1 MGTENLHQQIAALRE
16 AVEALGAGDDA
27 AKARI
32 EQLIADLERHVD
44 NPGDAAHRSSVNAAL
59 PKLVEQFEVSH
70 PQLTEVLNRVLVA
83 LSGMGI

>member
-16 AVEALGAGDDA
+16 AVEALGAGDAA
-27 AKARI
+27 AKARVQ
-32 EQLIADLERHVD
+32 QLIADLERHVD
-44 NPGDAAHRSSVNAAL
+44 NPGDEEHRSSVTASV
-59 PKLVEQFEVSH
+59 PGLVEQFEASH

>member
-1 MGTENLHQQIAALRE
+1 MGTENLHEQIAALRH
-16 AVEALGAGDDA
+16 AVEALGAGDAA

-32 EQLIADLERHVD
+32 QQLIADLERHLD
-44 NPGDAAHRSSVNAAL
+44 NPADEEHRSSVTAAV
-59 PKLVEQFEVSH
+59 PGLVEQFEVSH